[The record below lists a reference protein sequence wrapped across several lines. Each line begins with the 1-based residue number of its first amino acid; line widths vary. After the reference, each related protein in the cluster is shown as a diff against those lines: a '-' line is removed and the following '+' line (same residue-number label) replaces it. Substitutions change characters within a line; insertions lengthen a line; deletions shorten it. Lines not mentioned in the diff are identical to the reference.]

1 MAKSKEEWA
10 AYMREYRAKNRKKA
24 DSGDPEAKKRK
35 EPESKAGGYR
45 SAKSYIK
52 NKATRKDISEFRD
65 LMAERIKFLNSQN
78 K

>member
-1 MAKSKEEWA
+1 MVKSKEEQA
-10 AYMREYRAKNRKKA
+10 AYMREYRAKNKRKA
-24 DSGDPEAKKRK
+24 DNGDPEAKEKRK
-35 EPESKAGGYR
+35 RESKAGGYR

-65 LMAERIKFLNSQN
+65 LMAERIKFLNKQN